1 MHDVRVQ
8 VPSLAP
14 ITKSQKSLKSGVSEI
29 FLLSENGFR
38 CLFGVYG
45 SLLCIQ
51 KRESMGF
58 AGVFVFMTDLPFFLS
73 MLRKISPDS
82 IEENDLNAI
91 GGFVYYFFF
100 LGLKSIALVSA
111 SEDLAFAR
119 LNSCV

>member
-1 MHDVRVQ
+1 MGRTLVHLFCSTL
-8 VPSLAP
+8 PSF
-14 ITKSQKSLKSGVSEI
+14 KSQKSHESGVSEI
-29 FLLSENGFR
+29 FIFSVKGLR

-91 GGFVYYFFF
+91 GDSV
-100 LGLKSIALVSA
+100 LLVI
-111 SEDLAFAR
+111 LYLQFG
-119 LNSCV
+119 N